1 MELCRLRYDYQ
12 PLPECLER
20 CFDLIDMRPVVE
32 IEQTPNCSFRRPEL
46 FAQGSVTEPARASR
60 GTAIVR
66 LNWTGPVEPTIE
78 LAQAAS

>member
-20 CFDLIDMRPVVE
+20 CFDLTDMRPVVE

-46 FAQGSVTEPARASR
+46 FGQGSVTEPSRAHRAVQSDLGGGQR
-60 GTAIVR
+60 R
-66 LNWTGPVEPTIE
+66 
-78 LAQAAS
+78 